1 MSLKKYRDIEIMR
14 RNYWT
19 DAVHNYY
26 NVALSEGSLRRLYKK
41 CYTESGNNVHRT
53 VRCFISTIVSE
64 SGTALEF
71 ADVEI
76 PDNTAVAP
84 LGALGGASR
93 RKRRTR
99 AKKATK
105 KRKITKRKCNIKH
118 NKRRYTKHK
127 RAKKASK
134 HTRKRKH

>member
-1 MSLKKYRDIEIMR
+1 MQRVPEYRTNTVFGYYSGLNNPSL
-14 RNYWT
+14 
-19 DAVHNYY
+19 
-26 NVALSEGSLRRLYKK
+26 GRLYKK
-41 CYTESGNNVHRT
+41 CFAQSNRNVHKT
-53 VRCFISTIVSE
+53 VRCFISTIMY
-64 SGTALEF
+64 TATNEF
-71 ADVEI
+71 LNPLNVVI
-76 PDNTAVAP
+76 PQNTAVDP
-84 LGALGGASR
+84 IDHLGGASR